1 MSGVT
6 TTDGSAATGSRRAS
20 WALFLGAF
28 SVFWILRSN
37 FYDGDGLRY
46 AAPALWSGHW
56 FNGANHALTPAW
68 VRIWWALVGWMVP
81 DGFDTAVRTVQVF
94 NHLCGASSVLLV
106 ARIVWK
112 SGGSRMA
119 GVAAGAVL
127 LSTWGMLYH
136 STHFAEPMVGLAWFL
151 VAWDQLAGREK
162 PCWRSSMASAA
173 AYAVATASY
182 QPFVVA
188 APGLMLATRSVRMAS
203 LWGATAAATGFVL
216 FGGAAVAEGARDLGG
231 LLEYARG
238 PLNVRGK
245 GVYWGVF
252 KPERLLQALLGATH
266 MVLAM
271 YRQYGWAGFRRSFGS
286 LDSLHRALLLAKASA
301 VVIGLLWVAVRAWTL
316 RRQPVVWQAAAL
328 LAPAVLAVSYWDPY
342 YLKLWLLPAAVLAVV
357 AGRAADDARSV
368 RALLAVAAAFCALNL
383 PFAVLPDMAP
393 DNLQVM
399 TLRAVED
406 SVGPKDMLIADSWG
420 VLNRYFA
427 KNANAHALYSVTTA
441 ADDPGLVR
449 LRGQVAA
456 TRAAGGRIYLYGLV
470 GTPDREWS
478 EGAGL
483 LGGLP
488 AEVRDQWARRSRRVW
503 KGSEKGVGSDL
514 YELVEPWP

>member
-1 MSGVT
+1 
-6 TTDGSAATGSRRAS
+6 
-20 WALFLGAF
+20 
-28 SVFWILRSN
+28 
-37 FYDGDGLRY
+37 
-46 AAPALWSGHW
+46 
-56 FNGANHALTPAW
+56 
-68 VRIWWALVGWMVP
+68 
-81 DGFDTAVRTVQVF
+81 
-94 NHLCGASSVLLV
+94 
-106 ARIVWK
+106 
-112 SGGSRMA
+112 
-119 GVAAGAVL
+119 
-127 LSTWGMLYH
+127 
-136 STHFAEPMVGLAWFL
+136 
-151 VAWDQLAGREK
+151 
-162 PCWRSSMASAA
+162 MASAA

-188 APGLMLATRSVRMAS
+188 APGLILATRSVRMAS

-216 FGGAAVAEGARDLGG
+216 FGGAAVAEGARDMAG
-231 LLEYARG
+231 LVEYARG
-238 PLNVRGK
+238 PLSPRGK

-252 KPERLLQALLGATH
+252 NPGRLLQALLGATH

-286 LDSLHRALLLAKASA
+286 LDSLQRALLLAKASA
-301 VVIGLLWVAVRAWTL
+301 VVLGLLWVAVRAWIL
-316 RRQPVVWQAAAL
+316 RRQPVVRQAAVL

-342 YLKLWLLPAAVLAVV
+342 YLKLWLLPAAVLAAV
-357 AGRAADDARSV
+357 AGLAAADARSV
-368 RALLAVAAAFCALNL
+368 RRLLAVAAAFFALNL
-383 PFAVLPDMAP
+383 PFGVLPDRAR

-427 KNANAHALYSVTTA
+427 KNANARTLYSVTTA

-449 LRGQVAA
+449 LRGLVAA

-488 AEVRDQWARRSRRVW
+488 AEVRDEWARRSRRVW
-503 KGSEKGVGSDL
+503 TASEKGVGSDL
-514 YELVEPWP
+514 FELVEPWP